1 MKMTKT
7 FLLSML
13 LACTGCTEE
22 INTKEV
28 YVKGDSGKFPDYGE
42 VLAFPGAEG
51 FGRYATGGR
60 GGEIYRVTNLNDDG
74 EGSFRDAVSKSDRI
88 IVFDVAGI
96 INLKSTLIFSKNLT
110 IAGQTAP
117 GDGIVLYGNRVSFTD
132 ADNLICRHLRIRM
145 GIKGSDGKDAAGV
158 ADGENMIFDHLSVT
172 WGRDENFSILKSA
185 TKLFSVLLASKRPL
199 ITELA
204 DKLRLKYP
212 LLPTISPC
220 PTMRLEAIRSIIPI
234 SCRRY
239 PKSV

>member
-1 MKMTKT
+1 
-7 FLLSML
+7 ML

-145 GIKGSDGKDAAGV
+145 GIKFSDGKDAA
-158 ADGENMIFDHLSVT
+158 
-172 WGRDENFSILKSA
+172 
-185 TKLFSVLLASKRPL
+185 
-199 ITELA
+199 
-204 DKLRLKYP
+204 
-212 LLPTISPC
+212 
-220 PTMRLEAIRSIIPI
+220 
-234 SCRRY
+234 
-239 PKSV
+239 

>member
-60 GGEIYRVTNLNDDG
+60 GGEIYHVTNLNDDG

-88 IVFDVAGI
+88 IVFDVAGV
-96 INLKSTLIFSKNLT
+96 NVKT
-110 IAGQTAP
+110 
-117 GDGIVLYGNRVSFTD
+117 
-132 ADNLICRHLRIRM
+132 
-145 GIKGSDGKDAAGV
+145 
-158 ADGENMIFDHLSVT
+158 
-172 WGRDENFSILKSA
+172 
-185 TKLFSVLLASKRPL
+185 
-199 ITELA
+199 
-204 DKLRLKYP
+204 
-212 LLPTISPC
+212 
-220 PTMRLEAIRSIIPI
+220 
-234 SCRRY
+234 
-239 PKSV
+239 